1 MYKIKYNQYDPAASS
16 KSIVEG
22 DKYRFT
28 ILTSKLVRIEY
39 SENNRFEDAQTKM
52 VLNRKF
58 PTPDYKVYD
67 SEHLLKIVTKD
78 LIVKYDKK
86 EFSPYG
92 LSVELNGEVFHP
104 YKGIWHYGDK
114 LDNLKGTTRTLDF
127 VDGSTELEPG
137 LMSKYGIS
145 VIDDSNSPLFL
156 ADGWFQERNSNQ
168 EDLYVFAYKRNY
180 LDALNDYYELTG
192 HQPKL
197 PRYALGNWWSRYY
210 PYSEESYLDLMN
222 QFEIEQIPFS
232 VAVIDMDWHLV
243 DIPEEY
249 GSKWTG
255 YTWNKE
261 LFPYPER
268 FLRKLK
274 DKGYATTLNIHPA
287 AGVRPFEAMYKDMA
301 KELNIDWENG
311 EYIDFDSHSED
322 FFEAMFK
329 YIFHPNEDM
338 GVDFWWVD
346 WQQSPQQI
354 DENKDPLWILNH
366 YHYGDNQKNDNL
378 GLTFSRYF
386 GPGSHRYPIGFSGD
400 TVISWDT
407 LDFQPYFTATA
418 SNIGYGWWSHDIG
431 GHRHG
436 VRDDE
441 LMLRWIQFGV
451 FSPINRLHSAD
462 SPFLMKEPWNYN
474 APYDE
479 LMRKYLRIRH
489 QFIPYIYT
497 MNIIASEDNVPLIR
511 PMYYNYAYDSNSY
524 DVPNQYYFGTELIVC
539 PLTEKTNN
547 ETQNS
552 HFKAWLPEGHWY
564 DLQSGL
570 KYKGNRVM
578 DIYRTIDKM
587 GLFLKEGSIIPLT
600 NLDEFTHFVDNPE
613 DLSVLIGFG
622 DSGEFLLR
630 EDFVGKEKVEE
641 GSQTKIEFNQE
652 NNQIIINSAQG
663 NLNAIPEQRSWKV
676 KLYGVKVNNAH
687 IRVNQNNYEANIVYD
702 NTLNC
707 TFIEVPKTLV
717 SEQIKVQLNNY
728 EVSNQ
733 RGFKLD
739 KILAFLKKAQM
750 YNLDKEALYAIC
762 MSGKDKTQILSEISS
777 YSASPEILNTLM
789 EIILA

>member
-1 MYKIKYNQYDPAASS
+1 MYKIKYNQYDPAANS

-39 SENNRFEDAQTKM
+39 SENNQFEDAQTKM

-67 SEHLLKIVTKD
+67 SEHFLKIVTKD

-92 LSVELNGEVFHP
+92 LSIELNGEVFHP

-127 VDGSTELEPG
+127 VNGSTELEPG

-145 VIDDSNSPLFL
+145 VIDDSNSPIFL
-156 ADGWFQERNSNQ
+156 ADDWFQERNSNQ

-222 QFEIEQIPFS
+222 QFENEQIPFS

-261 LFPYPER
+261 LFPHPER

-287 AGVRPFEAMYKDMA
+287 AGIRPFEDMYKDMA

-311 EYIDFDSHSED
+311 EYIDFDFHSED

-329 YIFHPNEDM
+329 YIFFPNENI

-386 GPGSHRYPIGFSGD
+386 GPGSHRYPVGFSGD

-436 VRDDE
+436 IRDDE

-479 LMRKYLRIRH
+479 LMRKYLRFRH

-497 MNIIASEDNVPLIR
+497 MNIIANEDNVPLIR
-511 PMYYNYAYDSNSY
+511 PMYYNHAYDSNSY
-524 DVPNQYYFGTELIVC
+524 NVPNQYYFGTELIVC
-539 PLTEKTNN
+539 PLTEKTNS

-552 HFKAWLPEGHWY
+552 HFRAWLPKGHWY

-570 KYKGNRVM
+570 KYKGNRM
-578 DIYRTIDKM
+578 IDIYRTIDKM

-600 NLDEFTHFVDNPE
+600 NLDKFTHSVDNPE
-613 DLSVLIGFG
+613 DLSVLIGYG

-687 IRVNQNNYEANIVYD
+687 IRVNQNNYEANIIYD

-717 SEQIKVQLNNY
+717 SKQIKIQLNDY

-762 MSGKDKTQILSEISS
+762 ISGKDKTQILSEISS
-777 YSASPEILNTLM
+777 YSASPEILNTIM